1 MEIKVYVISLL
12 TVLLAFFFLMFTVAA
27 WSEGTVYT
35 GTEKTIVCT
44 NPTARTDGTPLS
56 VNEIDRVEIYIS
68 QTDTGSNPLIPS
80 KPFTVI
86 MAGGCVDT
94 PFDLTVLPEGQ
105 HYMYGVTYDTAG
117 RVSAYSASLPF
128 IRDLLPPMPPVIWE

>member
-1 MEIKVYVISLL
+1 MKYLVMLL
-12 TVLLAFFFLMFTVAA
+12 MTCVFNLAQA
-27 WSEGTVYT
+27 EGTVYT
-35 GTEKTIVCT
+35 GAEKIVKCD
-44 NPTARTDGTPLS
+44 NATARTDGTPLAIA
-56 VNEIDRVEIYIS
+56 EIDRVEIYIS
-68 QTDTGSNPLIPS
+68 QTDLDSNPPN
-80 KPFTVI
+80 TVI